1 MLLGRLHGH
10 DTQKYI
16 QTCPENCLVDL
27 GKVEMGGGG
36 TVGENIA
43 PISYRGTTP

>member
-36 TVGENIA
+36 GARLPQTHQDHIA
-43 PISYRGTTP
+43 I

>member
-27 GKVEMGGGG
+27 GKVEMGGEARLPQ
-36 TVGENIA
+36 THQDHIA
-43 PISYRGTTP
+43 I